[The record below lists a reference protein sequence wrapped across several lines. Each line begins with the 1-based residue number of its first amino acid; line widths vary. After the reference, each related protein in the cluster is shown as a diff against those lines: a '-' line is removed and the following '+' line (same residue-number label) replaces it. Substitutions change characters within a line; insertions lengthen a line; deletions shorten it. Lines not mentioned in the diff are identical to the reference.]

1 MMTDELIYV
10 GLLSIVALFVLFRT
24 QTKLD
29 DEGIRTLYRQTAR
42 YAVASTQDDSPVI
55 QALHA
60 NYAMGYLMALKDI
73 SEPDQFRR
81 VTGIN
86 LVTFER
92 KVAQVQDAATLGL
105 VADSPNLIPE
115 QDPVLLKAMYYN

>member
-1 MMTDELIYV
+1 MDSLFV
-10 GLLSIVALFVLFRT
+10 VLALIVALFVLFRT
-24 QTKLD
+24 RSASS
-29 DEGIRTLYRQTAR
+29 DEQIRTLYRQTAR
-42 YAVASTQDDSPVI
+42 YAVASAQDEAPVVRL
-55 QALHA
+55 LHA

-81 VTGIN
+81 VTGID

-105 VADSPNLIPE
+105 VTDSPNLIPE
-115 QDPVLLKAMYYN
+115 QDPVLLKAMYYGTV